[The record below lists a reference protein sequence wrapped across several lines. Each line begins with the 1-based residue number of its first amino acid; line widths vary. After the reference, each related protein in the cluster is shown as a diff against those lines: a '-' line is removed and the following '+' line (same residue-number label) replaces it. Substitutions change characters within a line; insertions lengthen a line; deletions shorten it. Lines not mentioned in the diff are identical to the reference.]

1 MKTRHHPR
9 FKYDAQASAVDVALA
24 TSAAPT
30 YFAAA
35 PFPTHQ
41 NASYVDGGVWAN
53 SPALVAIVEAMS
65 FLGKRSSDIDVLSI
79 GTTATPFNVAKRG
92 RAGLL
97 RWNTGLLDLALTAQA
112 EAALAQASLLVQG
125 RLLRINTITAAGQ
138 FSLDDSRIGTIAQLA
153 SLGRGEAVKKS
164 TLDPV
169 TQRFL
174 NGIKAE
180 PFIPHA

>member
-1 MKTRHHPR
+1 
-9 FKYDAQASAVDVALA
+9 
-24 TSAAPT
+24 
-30 YFAAA
+30 
-35 PFPTHQ
+35 
-41 NASYVDGGVWAN
+41 
-53 SPALVAIVEAMS
+53 
-65 FLGKRSSDIDVLSI
+65 
-79 GTTATPFNVAKRG
+79 
-92 RAGLL
+92 
-97 RWNTGLLDLALTAQA
+97 
-112 EAALAQASLLVQG
+112 VQG